1 MSLNIYLTRHGQD
14 EDNVKGIL
22 NGHRNQKLT
31 DLGEKQA
38 HQLAESIRSSALIFS
53 AVYSSPLQRAK
64 HTAEIICS
72 TLALPKPQISELL
85 IERNFGIMTGRP
97 LVDIELLCAP
107 DLFKTETINYFLSP
121 EGAETFPDLILRS
134 HKLLDEIIA
143 RHKEGNILLVT
154 HGDIG
159 KMIYAA
165 YYNLDWQDVLRQFH
179 FGNSDLLILS
189 PNSKAEDAHVF
200 KNKQFNA

>member
-14 EDNVKGIL
+14 EDNVNGIL

-31 DLGEKQA
+31 DLGEDQA
-38 HQLAESIRSSALIFS
+38 RRLAGHIKSSALSFL
-53 AVYSSPLQRAK
+53 AVYCSPLERAK
-64 HTAEIICS
+64 HTAEIICL
-72 TLALPKPQISELL
+72 TLDRQKPKILDLL

-97 LVDIELLCAP
+97 LADIERLCAP

-121 EGAETFPDLILRS
+121 VGAETFPDLISRS
-134 HKLLDEIIA
+134 HKLLSEILE

-159 KMIYAA
+159 KMIYAT

-189 PNSKAEDAHVF
+189 PDSKAEDAHVF
-200 KNKQFNA
+200 KNQQFNP